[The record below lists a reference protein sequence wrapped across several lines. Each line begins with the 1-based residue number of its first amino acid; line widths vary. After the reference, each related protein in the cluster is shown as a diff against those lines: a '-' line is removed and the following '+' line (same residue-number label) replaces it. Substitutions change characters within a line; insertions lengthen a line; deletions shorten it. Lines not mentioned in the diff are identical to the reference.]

1 MPSPGSLGWPNSPTS
16 HCRASPRFDGEVQ
29 GSVGDPDVDDFLE
42 ATEPPVVLDRLG
54 APIGDPI
61 VIRSDRGVQ
70 EVHGTEHGVAYVDIP
85 PRSRTAVLFHLPLR
99 ELSERRIRHLI
110 DRQRPLDRAADLSPF
125 PPP

>member
-1 MPSPGSLGWPNSPTS
+1 
-16 HCRASPRFDGEVQ
+16 
-29 GSVGDPDVDDFLE
+29 
-42 ATEPPVVLDRLG
+42 VLDRLG

-61 VIRSDRGVQ
+61 VIRPDRGVQ
-70 EVHGTEHGVAYVDIP
+70 EVHGAEHGVAYVDIP

-110 DRQRPLDRAADLSPF
+110 DRQRPLDRAAYLSPF